1 MSKSVTGEKP
11 LGLRIGESVFC
22 VGYLITMMIL
32 GFVFLTKA
40 IKGFSNSDLRAD
52 YYLYTSL
59 AALTLVLGDAF
70 HLIPRIV
77 QNVRG
82 EREKDAF
89 ALGLGNLISS
99 ITMTITYIFLFLAVH
114 FATYP
119 FYSTEETF
127 MAEGFRQVILILLLV
142 LATVRVVLCIF
153 PHNRWFDGVGDQRW
167 ALLRNVP
174 FTAMGIV
181 TVVYLVRFYMSG
193 VDMANGEGLFFSFL
207 PYSRFLM
214 MAILVVVSFLC
225 YLPVVLAGKKK
236 PKLGMLMIPKTIC
249 YIWLICLFFD
259 LT

>member
-77 QNVRG
+77 QNARG

-99 ITMTITYIFLFLAVH
+99 ITMTI
-114 FATYP
+114 
-119 FYSTEETF
+119 
-127 MAEGFRQVILILLLV
+127 LV

-153 PHNRWFDGVGDQRW
+153 PQNRWFDGVGDQRW

-181 TVVYLVRFYMSG
+181 TVVYLVRFYLSG

>member
-1 MSKSVTGEKP
+1 MSQSESNNSP
-11 LGLRIGESVFC
+11 LGMRIGESVFC
-22 VGYLITMMIL
+22 IGYLVFALIAGIVMLSRYDGNQYIL
-32 GFVFLTKA
+32 YAGIMV
-40 IKGFSNSDLRAD
+40 
-52 YYLYTSL
+52 
-59 AALTLVLGDAF
+59 LVLCFGDSF
-70 HLIPRIV
+70 HLVPRIIR
-77 QNVRG
+77 NVRG
-82 EREKDAF
+82 PSSRSSF
-89 ALGLGNLISS
+89 YLGLGNLVSS
-99 ITMTITYIFLFLAVH
+99 ITMTLFYVLMFYVVCYMNGMHDVGTADYAVMVLLDILAVVRI
-114 FATYP
+114 
-119 FYSTEETF
+119 
-127 MAEGFRQVILILLLV
+127 GLCLV
-142 LATVRVVLCIF
+142 
-153 PHNRWFDGVGDQRW
+153 PSNRWFDGVGDQRW

-181 TVVYLVRFYMSG
+181 TVVYLVRFYLSG